1 MNKNKPVNEKA
12 YSLIGQDGNVFN
24 IMGYVTNAMR
34 RNGRSKDEIDAYL
47 ADAKSSNY
55 DHALAVSMDM
65 IEMINTENGYPEG
78 YQFLKNAN
86 SEFESIKVKKKVT
99 KKLDENSKVFSD
111 VKQMLIEALK
121 PAITEM
127 KKAKTFKKVQIREMF
142 HQIAED
148 ENLFE
153 EVIIGDISNDVF
165 NVKSVADVSPR
176 ENYLYITDEDFDK
189 FGFSLDWLLEYL
201 NKNFL
206 FTFTIYIIN
215 DKDVQLVFSNRE
227 EHKVFELL
235 RSLANLYHIPHTE
248 LKACLYKK

>member
-1 MNKNKPVNEKA
+1 MLEEIYKIIDGYSNHDVAAQATLSFAKA
-12 YSLIGQDGNVFN
+12 SSESQLQAELGVSADVLKVGHH
-24 IMGYVTNAMR
+24 GSDTSS
-34 RNGRSKDEIDAYL
+34 SK
-47 ADAKSSNY
+47 K
-55 DHALAVSMDM
+55 
-65 IEMINTENGYPEG
+65 
-78 YQFLKNAN
+78 FLKEVNP
-86 SEFESIKVKKKVT
+86 EFESIKVKKKVT

-121 PAITEM
+121 PAISEM

-153 EVIIGDISNDVF
+153 DVIIDDISNDVF
-165 NVKSVADVSPR
+165 NVKSVVNVSPR
-176 ENYLYITDEDFDK
+176 ENYLYLTSEDFDK

-227 EHKVFELL
+227 EHKAFELL
-235 RSLANLYHIPHTE
+235 RSLSNLYHIPHKE
-248 LKACLYKK
+248 LKACLYNK